1 MKLLFTLILFIMLIG
16 CASSKKDQQA
26 SDPFASGANLDE
38 SFDPLLLHDDDI
50 TFIMPEP
57 PAENNEP
64 VLFPLEEKNNT
75 PIKQENKLIDG
86 FRVQIISIKDLESA
100 ARAKSIAV
108 EQFEDLQLKFYLEF
122 DSPYYKV
129 RIGDFKSRNEA
140 ERTLEVIRSRGYPKA
155 WIVKTKV
162 WSNPEFPEVS
172 DSTAVDLPKID

>member
-1 MKLLFTLILFIMLIG
+1 MKFIFILIFLAMVIG
-16 CASSKKDQQA
+16 CASSKKDQLV
-26 SDPFASGANLDE
+26 SDSLTSGENLDE

-50 TFIMPEP
+50 AFVMPEA
-57 PAENNEP
+57 PAEDIEP

-75 PIKQENKLIDG
+75 PTIQENKLIDG

-108 EQFEDLQLKFYLEF
+108 EQFDDLQLKFYLEF

-129 RIGDFKSRNEA
+129 RIGDFKSRDDA
-140 ERTLEVIRSRGYPKA
+140 ERTLTLIRSRGYPKA

-162 WSNPEFPEVS
+162 WSNPEFPAVS
-172 DSTAVDLPKID
+172 DSAAVDLPKID